1 MPLDIDLFQIN
12 YLPWQYKSQKTG
24 VFFMP
29 RNDAFEIEDE
39 FILKNIQQY
48 HIHTVIS
55 WQTV

>member
-12 YLPWQYKSQKTG
+12 YLPWQYKSQKTS
-24 VFFMP
+24 VFLMP

-48 HIHTVIS
+48 HIRYI
-55 WQTV
+55 Q